1 MTTTRAAVLHERGRA
16 RPYADSAPLT
26 IEELALDDPGP
37 GELLVKIGAAGLCH
51 SDLSVIDGS
60 RPRPMPMAIGHE
72 GAGVVEAI
80 GPYVAGFEPGDHV
93 VFAFVPMCGRCTF
106 CLSGEPA
113 LCENGALA
121 NGGGTLLGGGLR
133 LHRANGDHVHHHLGV
148 SAFAERAVVAAAS
161 CVRIDDTVP
170 LEKAALFGCALMTGV
185 GAVLNTARVEAGS
198 SVAIFGLGGVG
209 LSAVMGAALAGAYP
223 IIAVDRIPSK
233 LALAQRVGATHV
245 LLAGDGGVAAIRDI
259 VRGGVDCAFE
269 AVGHAAVMAEAYAA
283 TRRGGKTVA
292 IGLPHPDQKLSIPA
306 VSIVAEGRQII
317 GSYMGSAVPVRD
329 IPRLIALYQAG
340 KLPVDLLQSGTLG
353 LDGLNSAFDALAEG
367 ETVRQVLVPGGS

>member
-1 MTTTRAAVLHERGRA
+1 MTTTRAAVLQERGRA
-16 RPYADSAPLT
+16 RPYADSTPLT
-26 IEELALDDPGP
+26 IEELSLDDPGP

-80 GPYVAGFEPGDHV
+80 APYVAGFEPGDHV

-121 NGGGTLLGGGLR
+121 NGAGTLLGGALR
-133 LHRANGDHVHHHLGV
+133 LHRANGDRVHHHLGV
-148 SAFAERAVVAAAS
+148 SAFAERAVVAAGS
-161 CVRIDDTVP
+161 CVRIDRTVP
-170 LEKAALFGCALMTGV
+170 FEKAALFGCALMTGV

-209 LSAVMGAALAGAYP
+209 LSAVMGAALAGAHP
-223 IIAVDRIPSK
+223 IIAVDRVPAK
-233 LALAQRVGATHV
+233 LALAQQLGATHV
-245 LLAGDGGVAAIRDI
+245 LLADDGGVAAIRDI
-259 VRGGVDCAFE
+259 ARGGVDCAFE
-269 AVGHAAVMAEAYAA
+269 AVGHAAVMAEAYGA
-283 TRRGGKTVA
+283 TRRGGKTIA

-306 VSIVAEGRQII
+306 VSIVAEGRQIL
-317 GSYMGSAVPVRD
+317 GSYMGSAVPIRD
-329 IPRLIALYQAG
+329 IPRLISLYQAG

-353 LDGLNSAFDALAEG
+353 LDGLNAAFDALASG
-367 ETVRQVLVPGGS
+367 ETVRQVLVPLSP